1 MPIKINTMRRI
12 DFWAGVPLCA
22 FATALLRIW
31 KLFQP
36 IVPRPIC
43 RILFIELSEMGS
55 TILAGPAM
63 RKARDQLKAELFFVT
78 FDLNSASIALVGMVP
93 PSNVFII
100 RSDSLTHLAR
110 DSIAFLVWARRNAID
125 TVIDFELF
133 SRFSALLA
141 GCCGANRTA
150 GFYRFHNEGLY
161 RGNMLT
167 HRVAYNPHIH
177 IAKGFI
183 ALVDALLSREVTVPY
198 SKTLIADTELVF
210 SIPPAN
216 DAALASML
224 ERVCLRVNGYDPQR
238 NRLVLINSNSSDLL
252 PQRRWNSA
260 RYTELIRRI
269 LVDFEDV
276 FILIIGSVE
285 DRGSAADLVAHV
297 GNNRC
302 ASFAGETG
310 LSDLPSLYS

>member
-1 MPIKINTMRRI
+1 RGMGAR
-12 DFWAGVPLCA
+12 
-22 FATALLRIW
+22 
-31 KLFQP
+31 
-36 IVPRPIC
+36 
-43 RILFIELSEMGS
+43 SEG
-55 TILAGPAM
+55 
-63 RKARDQLKAELFFVT
+63 FV
-78 FDLNSASIALVGMVP
+78 NG
-93 PSNVFII
+93 
-100 RSDSLTHLAR
+100 RGSLTHLAR

-183 ALVDALLSREVTVPY
+183 AVVDALLSREVTVPY

-210 SIPPAN
+210 SIPPAS

-224 ERVCLRVNGYDPQR
+224 ERVCLRVSGYDPQR

-260 RYTELIRRI
+260 RYIELIRRI
-269 LVDFEDV
+269 LLDFEDV
-276 FILIIGSVE
+276 FILVT
-285 DRGSAADLVAHV
+285 GSANDRNSVADLVAKV
-297 GNNRC
+297 GSDRC
-302 ASFAGETG
+302 ASFAGETDI
-310 LSDLPSLYS
+310 SD